1 MVGLWDSVTGFFSDL
16 GDFFSGKDF
25 FEAAGYA
32 WNDMMKLAADVLT
45 KNPSSGTYKDVWENI
60 STIYTT
66 LNVVA
71 VSLLCIFFLYG
82 FCRDSCDLHADL
94 TFERTFFT
102 WGKNL
107 TSAILGE
114 NKLSMIYDFD
124 GAKVYENI
132 SSADFGTMTAFLTSI
147 LFFLFTVVCGFIVVL
162 TVLNRILK
170 IYMIAP
176 FAGVALSTLAAG
188 GQTANVGYSYIRTFF
203 GYVFSALL
211 IAVVITISASFINT
225 VAIDT
230 ENAIIRLLEYCL
242 KMGVIS
248 SSVKMSDSVMQK
260 AFNL

>member
-1 MVGLWDSVTGFFSDL
+1 MGLWDSVTGFFSDL

-94 TFERTFFT
+94 TFERTIKMFIRLIITSNVMSMALSYMPKFFA

-107 TSAILGE
+107 TS
-114 NKLSMIYDFD
+114 
-124 GAKVYENI
+124 
-132 SSADFGTMTAFLTSI
+132 
-147 LFFLFTVVCGFIVVL
+147 
-162 TVLNRILK
+162 
-170 IYMIAP
+170 
-176 FAGVALSTLAAG
+176 
-188 GQTANVGYSYIRTFF
+188 
-203 GYVFSALL
+203 
-211 IAVVITISASFINT
+211 
-225 VAIDT
+225 
-230 ENAIIRLLEYCL
+230 
-242 KMGVIS
+242 
-248 SSVKMSDSVMQK
+248 
-260 AFNL
+260 

>member
-1 MVGLWDSVTGFFSDL
+1 MGLWDSVTGFFSDL

-94 TFERTFFT
+94 TFERTIKMFIRLIITSNVMSMALSYMPKFFA

-124 GAKVYENI
+124 GVKVYLESMI
-132 SSADFGTMTAFLTSI
+132 WMVWMWHLQSI
-147 LFFLFTVVCGFIVVL
+147 MDYLPYSIVDRKAVVL
-162 TVLNRILK
+162 QSVIPR
-170 IYMIAP
+170 AP
-176 FAGVALSTLAAG
+176 RA
-188 GQTANVGYSYIRTFF
+188 
-203 GYVFSALL
+203 
-211 IAVVITISASFINT
+211 
-225 VAIDT
+225 
-230 ENAIIRLLEYCL
+230 
-242 KMGVIS
+242 K
-248 SSVKMSDSVMQK
+248 
-260 AFNL
+260 

>member
-1 MVGLWDSVTGFFSDL
+1 MGLWDSVTGFFSDL

-94 TFERTFFT
+94 TFERTIKMFIRLIITSNVMSMALSYMPKFFA

-124 GAKVYENI
+124 GVKVYENI
-132 SSADFGTMTAFLTSI
+132 SSVKSYSEDLYDCSVCRCGIVYSCSRRSDGKCGLFLYTH
-147 LFFLFTVVCGFIVVL
+147 LFWICVFCAAYCSCDCHQCQFYQYRC
-162 TVLNRILK
+162 NRH
-170 IYMIAP
+170 
-176 FAGVALSTLAAG
+176 
-188 GQTANVGYSYIRTFF
+188 
-203 GYVFSALL
+203 
-211 IAVVITISASFINT
+211 
-225 VAIDT
+225 
-230 ENAIIRLLEYCL
+230 E
-242 KMGVIS
+242 
-248 SSVKMSDSVMQK
+248 
-260 AFNL
+260 

>member
-94 TFERTFFT
+94 TFERTIKMFIRLIITSNVMSMALSYMPKFFA

-124 GAKVYENI
+124 GVKVYENI
-132 SSADFGTMTAFLTSI
+132 SSANFDSIFDEHSVFLIYRSVWI
-147 LFFLFTVVCGFIVVL
+147 YGGVDSVKSYSEDLHDCSVCGRGIVYSCSRRSDGKCGL
-162 TVLNRILK
+162 FLYTHLFRICV
-170 IYMIAP
+170 
-176 FAGVALSTLAAG
+176 FCAA
-188 GQTANVGYSYIRTFF
+188 
-203 GYVFSALL
+203 
-211 IAVVITISASFINT
+211 
-225 VAIDT
+225 
-230 ENAIIRLLEYCL
+230 YCGCDCN
-242 KMGVIS
+242 KCKFYQYRCDRHG
-248 SSVKMSDSVMQK
+248 
-260 AFNL
+260 